1 MLDNNEK
8 FTNKYNF
15 YGKYTPQEL
24 LDTHG
29 SPLYVY
35 NEVIL
40 RERCRELKNLVSY
53 KNFTPHYSVK
63 ANSNLHLLG
72 IIREEGL
79 HADVMSPGELYVALK
94 AGFKSDELF
103 FIPNNV
109 SDNEMQY
116 AIDYNILTSM
126 DSVSQLV
133 RYGKLNPG
141 GKVAIRFN
149 PGVGAGHCDKVVTGG
164 ENTKFGVNIADID
177 QVKRTLEEYNLT
189 LTGINQHIG
198 SLFME
203 STPYI
208 DGIKSILTIAK
219 QFDDLEFV
227 DLGGG
232 FGIPYHKQDGEER
245 LDLKL
250 LGQELDK
257 VINEFVLDYGKEIN
271 IQIEPGRYISAECGV
286 LLGTVNTI
294 KHSYNRKYVG
304 TDLGFNILQRPILY
318 GSHHDIEVYPQ
329 NEPSLLPGGSPKTE
343 VVTVVGNICESGD
356 ILAENRTLP
365 EIFEGDIL
373 GVMDAGAYAFSMA
386 SNYNNRLRP
395 AEILISADGHKNL
408 IRKRDTLEDIVRH
421 F

>member
-1 MLDNNEK
+1 MLDK
-8 FTNKYNF
+8 TLQFTDQHNF
-15 YGKYTPQEL
+15 YGNKTPQEL

-40 RERCRELKNLVSY
+40 RKRCKEIKNLVSY
-53 KNFTPHYSVK
+53 KNFTPHYSIK
-63 ANSNLHLLG
+63 ANSNVHLLK

-94 AGFKSDELF
+94 AGFKPEALF

-109 SDNEMQY
+109 SDDEMQY
-116 AIDYNILTSM
+116 AIDHNVLTSM
-126 DSVSQLV
+126 DSVSQLR
-133 RYGKLNPG
+133 RYGRLNPG

-164 ENTKFGVNIADID
+164 ENTKFGVNIDEID
-177 QVKRTLEEYNLT
+177 LVKRTLEEYNLT
-189 LTGINQHIG
+189 LVGINQHIG

-203 STPYI
+203 STPYVE
-208 DGIKSILTIAK
+208 GIKSIFDIAK
-219 QFDDLEFV
+219 EFDGLEFV

-232 FGIPYHKQDGEER
+232 FGIPYRKQAGEER
-245 LDLKL
+245 LDLKI
-250 LGQELDK
+250 LGQELDQA
-257 VINEFVLDYGKEIN
+257 ISEFVREYGQEIN
-271 IQIEPGRYISAECGV
+271 IQVEPGRYITAECGV
-286 LLGTVNTI
+286 LLGTANTI
-294 KHSYNRKYVG
+294 KNSYGRKYIG
-304 TDLGFNILQRPILY
+304 CDLGFNVLQRPVLY

-329 NEPSLLPGGSPKTE
+329 NPLAGNVPPKE
-343 VVTVVGNICESGD
+343 EVTVVGNICESGD
-356 ILAENRTLP
+356 ILAQNRMLP
-365 EIFEGDIL
+365 QIAEGDIL

-395 AEILISADGHKNL
+395 AEVLIDTDGADRV
-408 IRKRDTLEDIVRH
+408 IRTRDTLEDIVRH